1 MQRKTFSFNSIQ
13 NDALLLKLCTSFN
26 LESRKRVKGK
36 TGGVL
41 FWSFQCVKKKK
52 VFFFYYHIVLS
63 NIKSNE
69 PKWNSS
75 LCILQR
81 KKFAENLWIA
91 VSSLFK
97 SYFLLW
103 YSGCFCLH
111 GKSIKDTNCLLFLPK
126 ARSLYAPSSCC
137 PHLSSIQHLYHCPLW
152 LSSPP
157 PPLPLPAPHQSLFRG
172 AISKSAFPPA
182 SVFTFTPACRRPLEE
197 AT

>member
-1 MQRKTFSFNSIQ
+1 MCIYREIIKKNGCLLFTVFRMMH
-13 NDALLLKLCTSFN
+13 LLLKLCTSFN
-26 LESRKRVKGK
+26 LEGRKRVKGK

-41 FWSFQCVKKKK
+41 FWSFQRFKKKN
-52 VFFFYYHIVLS
+52 VFFYYHIVLS

-75 LCILQR
+75 LCILHR

-111 GKSIKDTNCLLFLPK
+111 GKSIKDRNCLLFLPK
-126 ARSLYAPSSCC
+126 ALSLRTFLLLCPFVKHPTFAPLSTVTVLPPSPSTPPCPSSI
-137 PHLSSIQHLYHCPLW
+137 SIPRLYL
-152 LSSPP
+152 
-157 PPLPLPAPHQSLFRG
+157 
-172 AISKSAFPPA
+172 
-182 SVFTFTPACRRPLEE
+182 
-197 AT
+197 